1 MKTNMTYFRQIGLLA
16 LVTAAFAASAQT
28 PCKNNMPTDP
38 ALRAKLEE
46 NKVIYEDAMRSGNYR
61 GSAASLQWILNNA
74 PQWHTNAY
82 IHGADIYDK
91 LAGAEKDPA
100 KKLALADSLMII
112 YDLRIKN
119 CGDEINVL
127 NRKAG
132 YSAKYFSQ
140 NKERTASVL
149 ALFDRVFEISG
160 NNVND
165 GNLELY
171 MKVVQLNQALLKN
184 LTEDQILAR
193 YDKISAVIE
202 AKIQKAASEN
212 KQDQIEKL
220 KTIKANVDDIL
231 VKLVTVDCPFVKKN
245 LEPKFKAN
253 PNDAALANRIF
264 MFMTKGGCIEDPLW
278 LQAAE
283 VVHKT
288 TPDFGLA
295 KNMAKVYAKNKN
307 YEKADTY
314 IAEAITLA
322 KTLSEKA
329 DSYIIQGDL
338 LSTRDQKSAA
348 RESYRKAIAADGSN
362 KEGFEKIGDLYMSSF
377 NECKKQKSMAEDR
390 LIYIAAYDMYARA
403 GNSQKMAQAR
413 AAFPSV
419 TELFELSWKEGESK
433 PTGCWINETVVL
445 KTRGKE

>member
-1 MKTNMTYFRQIGLLA
+1 
-16 LVTAAFAASAQT
+16 
-28 PCKNNMPTDP
+28 
-38 ALRAKLEE
+38 
-46 NKVIYEDAMRSGNYR
+46 
-61 GSAASLQWILNNA
+61 
-74 PQWHTNAY
+74 
-82 IHGADIYDK
+82 
-91 LAGAEKDPA
+91 
-100 KKLALADSLMII
+100 
-112 YDLRIKN
+112 
-119 CGDEINVL
+119 
-127 NRKAG
+127 
-132 YSAKYFSQ
+132 
-140 NKERTASVL
+140 
-149 ALFDRVFEISG
+149 
-160 NNVND
+160 
-165 GNLELY
+165 
-171 MKVVQLNQALLKN
+171 LLKN

-413 AAFPSV
+413 ASFPSV

>member
-1 MKTNMTYFRQIGLLA
+1 MKTNMTYFRPIGLLA
-16 LVTAAFAASAQT
+16 LVIAAFAASAQT

-140 NKERTASVL
+140 NKERTESVL

-171 MKVVQLNQALLKN
+171 MKVAQLNQALLKN

-278 LQAAE
+278 LEAAE

-307 YEKADTY
+307 YDKADTY

-322 KTLSEKA
+322 KTPAEKA

-362 KEGFEKIGDLYMSSF
+362 KEGFEKIGDLYM
-377 NECKKQKSMAEDR
+377 
-390 LIYIAAYDMYARA
+390 
-403 GNSQKMAQAR
+403 
-413 AAFPSV
+413 
-419 TELFELSWKEGESK
+419 
-433 PTGCWINETVVL
+433 
-445 KTRGKE
+445 